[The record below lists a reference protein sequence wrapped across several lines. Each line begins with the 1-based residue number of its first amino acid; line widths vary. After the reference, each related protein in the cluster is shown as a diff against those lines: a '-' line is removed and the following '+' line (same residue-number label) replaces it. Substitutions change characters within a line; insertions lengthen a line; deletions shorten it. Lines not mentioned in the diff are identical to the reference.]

1 MNLQDI
7 LSDIRK
13 VDKDFN
19 LIEPNDHIC
28 IGVSGG
34 KDSMVLLEAFNQ
46 LRKFKDYSFEI
57 TAIHLDLGF
66 NEDDYSQVKQ
76 YCNNHNINFVI
87 EHTEIANE
95 LLKEEMN
102 GKVSCSKCSKYKKA
116 CIIQAALKHNCNSI
130 AFAHHA
136 DDAIETLFM
145 NMMHGGRISS
155 FQPKIHLEKS
165 NLKFIRPLIYT
176 KESLIDMVAKQLQLP
191 IVKNNC
197 PNEKKTERQY
207 IKETLNELYKHSN
220 QIHDNFSKCLFEKNV
235 ELWKK
240 DIDLL

>member
-28 IGVSGG
+28 IGISGG
-34 KDSMVLLEAFNQ
+34 KDSIVLLEAFNQ
-46 LRKFKDYSFEI
+46 LRKFKDYSFGI

-66 NEDDYSQVKQ
+66 IEQDYSQVKE
-76 YCNNHNINFVI
+76 YCDKNNIPFYI
-87 EHTEIANE
+87 EKTQIAHE
-95 LLKEEMN
+95 LLKEKKNDM
-102 GKVSCSKCSKYKKA
+102 VSCSKCSKYKKA
-116 CIIQAALKHNCNSI
+116 CIIQAALKYNCNSI
-130 AFAHHA
+130 AFAHHI

-155 FQPKIHLEKS
+155 FKPKIYLEKS

-176 KESLIDMVAKQLQLP
+176 KESLVDHVSKQLDLP
-191 IVKNNC
+191 IIKNNC
-197 PNEKKTERQY
+197 PNDKKTERQY

-220 QIHDNFSKCLFEKNV
+220 QIHDNFKKCLFEENV
-235 ELWKK
+235 DLWK
-240 DIDLL
+240 

>member
-13 VDKDFN
+13 ADKDFN
-19 LIEPNDHIC
+19 LIEENDHIC

-46 LRKFKDYSFEI
+46 LRKFKNYSFRI
-57 TAIHLDLGF
+57 TALHLDLGF
-66 NEDDYSQVKQ
+66 NEPDYSK
-76 YCNNHNINFVI
+76 VI
-87 EHTEIANE
+87 EYCESNNIPFYIEKTQIATE
-95 LLKEEMN
+95 LSKEEKN

-116 CIIQAALKHNCNSI
+116 CIIQAALKYNCNSI
-130 AFAHHA
+130 AFAHHI

-155 FQPKIHLEKS
+155 FKPKIHLEKS

-176 KESLIDMVAKQLQLP
+176 KESLIDHVSKQLELP
-191 IVKNNC
+191 VIKNNC
-197 PNEKKTERQY
+197 PNDKKTERQY
-207 IKETLNELYKHSN
+207 IKETLNELYKHHS
-220 QIHDNFSKCLFEKNV
+220 QIHDNLKKCLFEENV
-235 ELWKK
+235 DLWK
-240 DIDLL
+240 

>member
-28 IGVSGG
+28 IGISGG
-34 KDSMVLLEAFNQ
+34 KDSIVLLEAFNQ
-46 LRKFKDYSFEI
+46 LRKFKDYSFKL

-66 NEDDYSQVKQ
+66 NEEDYSSVIN
-76 YCNNHNINFVI
+76 YCNENDIPFFI
-87 EHTEIANE
+87 EKTQVANQ
-95 LLKEEMN
+95 LLKEEKN

-116 CIIQAALKHNCNSI
+116 CIIQAALKYNCNSI
-130 AFAHHA
+130 AFAHHN

-145 NMMHGGRISS
+145 NMMHGGRVSS
-155 FQPKIHLEKS
+155 FKPKIQLEKS

-176 KESLIDMVAKQLQLP
+176 KESLIIQVSKQLELP
-191 IVKNNC
+191 IIKNNC

-207 IKETLNELYKHSN
+207 IKETLCKLYNHSN
-220 QIHDNFSKCLFEKNV
+220 QIHDNFSKCLFEENV

-240 DIDLL
+240 DID